1 MDKKKFLKIFEM
13 AIESEE
19 ITEIT
24 LKIWTLMGAEYTTF
38 GREKF
43 NEMYEYY
50 KNNSDER
57 MRLKPYYI
65 NQVSEIDFKIK

>member
-1 MDKKKFLKIFEM
+1 M
-13 AIESEE
+13 AIASED
-19 ITEIT
+19 ITEVT
-24 LKIWTLMGAEYTTF
+24 VKIAEVMGPKYITF

-50 KNNSDER
+50 KNNCDEK

-65 NQVSEIDFKIK
+65 DYIVGIDFAISE